1 MQIRENKTRQQ
12 NTFLQPVLMQLL
24 FSGQT
29 FGVCPLLQAVLIH
42 NILAVYYQFYVF
54 TSVTLCYSH
63 SQSIALSRSFLTNY
77 LSLITISVYFCLFKA
92 HVSFLDTQYTSGMT
106 RCILQYTGNFL
117 TDENIS
123 TVAASTPNKPNGP
136 SYTAKPKKKTI
147 KQTQKIKINISK
159 YQQTPSIRNI
169 TGTKP
174 KH

>member
-1 MQIRENKTRQQ
+1 
-12 NTFLQPVLMQLL
+12 MQLL

-136 SYTAKPKKKTI
+136 SYTAKPKKKNN
-147 KQTQKIKINISK
+147 QTDPEDRNKHLKILADSFHKK
-159 YQQTPSIRNI
+159 YYRDK
-169 TGTKP
+169 TKALTRP
-174 KH
+174 